1 MKKIVLLC
9 FGLSALT
16 SMLIPLEEEKMQN
29 KTQNENSIQSNVNS
43 AKQSEKTIDMT
54 ELVSSYDWDV
64 KNFSNN
70 KIDTNTAYSL
80 MFRENALRLEKDL
93 STTFGDEFKKEPETY
108 LRLVMGFY
116 SRKFAPEYIGREK
129 ELAEK
134 FGIELK

>member
-108 LRLVMGFY
+108 LVMGFY

>member
-29 KTQNENSIQSNVNS
+29 KTQNENSIQVNS

-93 STTFGDEFKKEPETY
+93 STTFGDEFKKKPETY

>member
-1 MKKIVLLC
+1 M
-9 FGLSALT
+9 LT
-16 SMLIPLEEEKMQN
+16 SMVIPLDED
-29 KTQNENSIQSNVNS
+29 KTQNKNSIQSNVNLE
-43 AKQSEKTIDMT
+43 KQSEKTVDMT

-64 KNFSNN
+64 KKFSNN
-70 KIDTNTAYSL
+70 NQIDAKTAYSL

-93 STTFGDEFKKEPETY
+93 VTTFGDEFKEDPETY

-134 FGIELK
+134 FGIKMK

>member
-1 MKKIVLLC
+1 MKKIFFLC
-9 FGLSALT
+9 VGLTALT
-16 SMLIPLEEEKMQN
+16 SMLIPLEEEKIQN
-29 KTQNENSIQSNVNS
+29 KSSIQSNVNS
-43 AKQSEKTIDMT
+43 TKQSEKTIDMT

-70 KIDTNTAYSL
+70 KIDTKTAYSL

-93 STTFGDEFKKEPETY
+93 TTTFGDEFKKEPETY
-108 LRLVMGFY
+108 LHLVMNFY

>member
-1 MKKIVLLC
+1 
-9 FGLSALT
+9 
-16 SMLIPLEEEKMQN
+16 MLIPLEEEKMQN
-29 KTQNENSIQSNVNS
+29 KTQNENSIQVNS

-93 STTFGDEFKKEPETY
+93 STTFGDEFKK
-108 LRLVMGFY
+108 
-116 SRKFAPEYIGREK
+116 S
-129 ELAEK
+129 
-134 FGIELK
+134 LKRIFVL

>member
-29 KTQNENSIQSNVNS
+29 KTQNENSIQVNS

-93 STTFGDEFKKEPETY
+93 STTFGDEFKKEPEMY

>member
-1 MKKIVLLC
+1 MKKVILLC
-9 FGLSALT
+9 VCGAVLT

-29 KTQNENSIQSNVNS
+29 KIQNESSMQNNI
-43 AKQSEKTIDMT
+43 KSEKTINMT

-64 KNFSNN
+64 KNFSSN

-93 STTFGDEFKKEPETY
+93 VATFGDEFKKEPKTY
-108 LRLVMGFY
+108 LHLVMGFY

-134 FGIELK
+134 FGIELN

>member
-1 MKKIVLLC
+1 
-9 FGLSALT
+9 
-16 SMLIPLEEEKMQN
+16 MLIPLEEEKMQN
-29 KTQNENSIQSNVNS
+29 KTQNENSIQVNS

-93 STTFGDEFKKEPETY
+93 STTFGDEFKKKPETY